1 MKLKKES
8 WYIRTR
14 MKNLAQKIVVQSYGL
29 AVSDDMLEQ
38 LRANSDDSPRMS
50 DAKLR
55 AKILQGFIP
64 DLLIAYMLNFLVERV
79 AKLIGTKDHK
89 NSFFLYGRGTVSHTF
104 HVGHRLS
111 IC

>member
-1 MKLKKES
+1 MKH
-8 WYIRTR
+8 
-14 MKNLAQKIVVQSYGL
+14 LAQKIVVESYGL
-29 AVSDDMLEQ
+29 TVSDDTLEQ

-50 DAKLR
+50 YAKLR
-55 AKILQGFIP
+55 AKILQGFIT

-79 AKLIGTKDHK
+79 VKLIGTKDHK
-89 NSFFLYGRGTVSHTF
+89 KSFFLYGRGTVSHTF